1 MENLTKN
8 DVSIGKYAGL
18 GLFIFSLADVATFI
32 SGAEERIPLVAYIQ
46 SLCFAATFWYMRK
59 LLSENNISQFADLSL
74 VLGAIVPATFTVIAV
89 SYTHLRA
96 HET

>member
-32 SGAEERIPLVAYIQ
+32 
-46 SLCFAATFWYMRK
+46 
-59 LLSENNISQFADLSL
+59 
-74 VLGAIVPATFTVIAV
+74 
-89 SYTHLRA
+89 
-96 HET
+96 